1 MFFLSFKRILPE
13 NRMMCPVPK
22 LYVMRES
29 NDVIR
34 RIFNMT
40 EVKIAVA
47 IIPENSEVEKADL
60 AAEPVSKIP
69 TNSPARAAVRDLPK
83 KLMARVEPV

>member
-1 MFFLSFKRILPE
+1 
-13 NRMMCPVPK
+13 
-22 LYVMRES
+22 MREG

-34 RIFNMT
+34 AIFNIT
-40 EVKIAVA
+40 AVKILIA
-47 IIPENSEVEKADL
+47 IIPEDFEVEKADL

-83 KLMARVEPV
+83 KLMARVEQV